1 MFSRNKTTAIQYRY
15 LIIATLC
22 VLWMIVYL
30 QRINISV
37 LLVDTQFLKDMGL
50 LGQGA
55 RQGLLMTCFLLAY
68 SLTNLV
74 GAPLGDRIGPRKIML
89 LGMIVAS
96 ISMSMGGLAGSLGII
111 LAVRIFLGIGQ
122 GIYFPAQSLAVKRWF
137 PPWER
142 GRANALYGMGGCIGP
157 VLAVPLFSY
166 LIEQFNWRAVFFIP
180 AVLGFI
186 MTLPFILK
194 IISDGPEDNHFI
206 SETERQYLKQHSTEE
221 PTEPSNSTGPNNTGV
236 STILSSFSFW
246 MVCVSYMAYLSIW
259 WGVIT
264 WLPQYLVVARHYS
277 VQGMSFMAVLPYVF
291 SIIGILLGGY
301 LSDRWERRSAFGI
314 VGLLGAASC
323 ILAAAYTP
331 SNFLAAV
338 LMAVGVGSIQ
348 LYYAPVWALLQSLLP
363 VHLIGTGSGLMN
375 GICNLFSAVS
385 PFIMGFFIQISGS
398 YAAGL
403 MYLVSF
409 GLVGAFS
416 CLFLFRRRL

>member
-1 MFSRNKTTAIQYRY
+1 MLSKNRTTTQYRY
-15 LIIATLC
+15 LIIAILC

-50 LGQGA
+50 VGQGA

-74 GAPLGDRIGPRKIML
+74 GAPLGDRFGPRKIML
-89 LGMIVAS
+89 LGIIVAS
-96 ISMSMGGLAGSLGII
+96 LSMSIGGLAGGLGVV
-111 LAVRIFLGIGQ
+111 LAVRVVLGIGQ
-122 GIYFPAQSLAVKRWF
+122 GIYFPAQSLTVKRWF

-157 VLAVPLFSY
+157 VLAVPFFSY
-166 LIEQFNWRAVFFIP
+166 LIGQFSWRAVFFVP

-186 MTLPFILK
+186 MALPFFLR
-194 IISDGPEDNHFI
+194 IISDSPEDNHFI
-206 SETERQYLKQHSTEE
+206 SDIEKQYLAEQSAEE
-221 PTEPSNSTGPNNTGV
+221 AVAPADAACPNKSGV
-236 STILSSFSFW
+236 STILSSSSFW

-291 SIIGILLGGY
+291 SIVGILLGGY
-301 LSDRWERRSAFGI
+301 LSDRWERRSAFGM
-314 VGLLGAASC
+314 VGLLGAAGC

-331 SNFLAAV
+331 SNFLAAF
-338 LMAVGVGSIQ
+338 LMAIGVGCIQ
-348 LYYAPVWALLQSLLP
+348 LYYAPVWALLQALLP
-363 VHLIGTGSGLMN
+363 FHLIGTGSGLMN

-398 YAAGL
+398 YSAGL
-403 MYLVSF
+403 MYLVVF
-409 GLVGAFS
+409 GLVGACS
-416 CLFLFRRRL
+416 CMLLYKRQF